1 MSASHAGPALVILTK
16 PPVPGRCKTRLIPA
30 LGAEGAAR
38 LHAALVELT
47 VERALASGL
56 PVTVSLD
63 GPLDSPFA
71 LGLLNRGLA
80 VEAQAAGDLG
90 ARLLH
95 ALRGPGRRIA
105 LGTDLPGLDPRQLQ
119 IAAESQADVVFG
131 PALDGGYWTVGVG
144 DRARAAD
151 LWRELP
157 WSTPALLE
165 RSLARAAASGLTVH
179 LLPVAYDL
187 DEPADLDRLSA
198 DPAAPPSL
206 LACLPSPLLAHRPP

>member
-1 MSASHAGPALVILTK
+1 M
-16 PPVPGRCKTRLIPA
+16 
-30 LGAEGAAR
+30 
-38 LHAALVELT
+38 
-47 VERALASGL
+47 
-56 PVTVSLD
+56 
-63 GPLDSPFA
+63 
-71 LGLLNRGLA
+71 
-80 VEAQAAGDLG
+80 
-90 ARLLH
+90 
-95 ALRGPGRRIA
+95 
-105 LGTDLPGLDPRQLQ
+105 
-119 IAAESQADVVFG
+119 
-131 PALDGGYWTVGVG
+131 GGG

-157 WSTPALLE
+157 GSTPALLE